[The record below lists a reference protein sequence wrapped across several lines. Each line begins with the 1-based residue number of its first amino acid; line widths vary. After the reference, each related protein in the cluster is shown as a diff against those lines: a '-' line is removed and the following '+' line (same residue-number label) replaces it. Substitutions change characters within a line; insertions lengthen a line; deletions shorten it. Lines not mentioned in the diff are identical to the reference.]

1 MIFKLWDEDMSGYID
16 LFNIV
21 ALSEDLNRPMTNQ
34 QGKEIIKLTSETDKL
49 SFEEFENLMIRPEH
63 PL

>member
-21 ALSEDLNRPMTNQ
+21 ALAEDLGKPMTNER
-34 QGKEIIKLTSETDKL
+34 GKEIIRLTSETDKI
-49 SFEEFENLMIRPEH
+49 SFEEFENLMIRLEPA
-63 PL
+63 P

>member
-49 SFEEFENLMIRPEH
+49 SFEEFENLMIRPEP

>member
-21 ALSEDLNRPMTNQ
+21 ALAEDLGKPMTNER
-34 QGKEIIKLTSETDKL
+34 GKEIIRLTSETDKI
-49 SFEEFENLMIRPEH
+49 SFEEFENLMIRPE
-63 PL
+63 PAP